1 MSEADAVNRATNP
14 ATVESLKADLSRL
27 GVRRGMTLL
36 VHSSLSA
43 LGWVN
48 GGAVAVILAIERVLG
63 NDGTLVMPTHSS
75 DLSDPA
81 QWKNPPVPEVWWS
94 IIRDTMPAFDPDL
107 TPTRKMGR
115 IPETFRKLP
124 GVLRSSHPQ
133 HSFAAR
139 GKYARKITASHP
151 LGFHFG
157 DNSPLAC
164 IYDLN
169 GWVLLLGVGHG
180 NNSSLHLAEFRA
192 SFPRKRT
199 TKQGAPIM
207 RDGVRQWVEF
217 EDLDWNE
224 DDFDMIGN
232 EFASES
238 GLQCAGKIACA
249 QGLLM
254 PQRGLVD
261 FAIQWMEK
269 NRR

>member
-1 MSEADAVNRATNP
+1 MSEADAVNRTSSP
-14 ATVESLKADLSRL
+14 ATVKSLQADLSAL
-27 GVRRGMTLL
+27 GVRQGMTLL
-36 VHSSLSA
+36 VHSSLGA

-48 GGAVAVILAIERVLG
+48 GGAVAVILAIEQVIG
-63 NDGTLVMPTHSS
+63 NDGTVVMPTHSS

-124 GVLRSSHPQ
+124 GVLRSYHPQ

-139 GKYARKITASHP
+139 GKHARKITTNHP

-164 IYDLN
+164 IYDLD
-169 GWVLLLGVGHG
+169 GWVLLLGVGHE
-180 NNSSLHLAEFRA
+180 NNSSIHLAEFRA
-192 SFPRKRT
+192 KFPKRT
-199 TKQGAPIM
+199 TKQGAPII
-207 RDGVRQWVEF
+207 RDGARQWVEF

-224 DDFDMIGN
+224 DDFGTIGA
-232 EFASES
+232 EFARES
-238 GLQCAGKIACA
+238 GLQRAGKVGCA
-249 QGLLM
+249 QALLM

-261 FAIQWMEK
+261 FAILWMEK